1 MCHVWI
7 VFALVLALTF
17 LLQKSIRSLLLRQII
32 KVTRPTLGVQ
42 QWSEWVTNMV
52 IKLLTHRTPTQSIPA
67 NILTVRRIVCPNN
80 NIIGSLPN
88 VYFVHNS
95 QSILAVDTKTLGG
108 YRISKMVNVMEHQ
121 RDGIPLGGVSVGNII
136 MKTGTNDSYENVA
149 MSSAIFAADE
159 TAESRV
165 AANQRTFSEG
175 CNLLEN

>member
-1 MCHVWI
+1 
-7 VFALVLALTF
+7 
-17 LLQKSIRSLLLRQII
+17 
-32 KVTRPTLGVQ
+32 
-42 QWSEWVTNMV
+42 
-52 IKLLTHRTPTQSIPA
+52 
-67 NILTVRRIVCPNN
+67 
-80 NIIGSLPN
+80 
-88 VYFVHNS
+88 
-95 QSILAVDTKTLGG
+95 
-108 YRISKMVNVMEHQ
+108 MVNVMEHQ